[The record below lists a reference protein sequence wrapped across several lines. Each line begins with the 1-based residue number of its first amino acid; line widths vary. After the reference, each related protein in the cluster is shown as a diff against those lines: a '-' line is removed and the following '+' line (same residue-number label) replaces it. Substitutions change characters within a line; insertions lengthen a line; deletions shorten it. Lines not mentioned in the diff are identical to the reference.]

1 MVGELS
7 QDAQYI
13 ATTFRAELIP
23 HADSYYGVLF
33 NQAKVSTVKERAFS
47 APFPFFSSSLWRARE
62 LTLCAPQR
70 TVTADEC
77 SQFIEAAENV
87 RA

>member
-33 NQAKVSTVKERAFS
+33 NQAKVSTVKERTFS
-47 APFPFFSSSLWRARE
+47 ALFFLFSSSLCQQE
-62 LTLCAPQR
+62 
-70 TVTADEC
+70 
-77 SQFIEAAENV
+77 S
-87 RA
+87 